1 MAEGDTAGP
10 PSFLFSCVGR
20 RGDVWGSGEIEE
32 TSGGEAGGGVG
43 GDDGV
48 EGIVRGGLVGVHD
61 AGDGLPDLREV
72 DAAVEEGGDGDF
84 VSGVEDGGKRAA
96 FGAGADGEVEG
107 REDVAARGFEVEFS
121 EGGEVEGC
129 EGIGDAV
136 RVGDGVLDGEA
147 HVGAAELGED

>member
-1 MAEGDTAGP
+1 M
-10 PSFLFSCVGR
+10 
-20 RGDVWGSGEIEE
+20 I
-32 TSGGEAGGGVG
+32 G

-48 EGIVRGGLVGVHD
+48 EGIVRGRLVGVHD
-61 AGDGLPDLREV
+61 AGYGLPDLGEG

-84 VSGVEDGGKRAA
+84 VGGIEDGWESAA

-107 REDVAARGFEVEFS
+107 WEDVAARGFEVEFG
-121 EGGEVEGC
+121 EGGEVEWG

-147 HVGAAELGED
+147 HVRAAELC